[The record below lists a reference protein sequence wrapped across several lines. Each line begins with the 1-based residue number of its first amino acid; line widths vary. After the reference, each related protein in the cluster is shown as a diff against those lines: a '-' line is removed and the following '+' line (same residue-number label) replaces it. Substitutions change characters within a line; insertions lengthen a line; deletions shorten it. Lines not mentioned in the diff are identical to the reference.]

1 MRRARGSNEGSKRIR
16 EESRFGV
23 GTGYFCVVVDQ
34 GNLKVDW
41 GWRAVV

>member
-1 MRRARGSNEGSKRIR
+1 MRVRGSNEGSKRIR

-23 GTGYFCVVVDQ
+23 GTGYFCVSVEQ

-41 GWRAVV
+41 GWGVVV